1 MLLETDAAVDSL
13 LLNNTLLNNLPYQ
26 VPDLERRE
34 RENPPGPE
42 FTPRV
47 YPTSEMLQYTVG
59 ADKDLAYAITS

>member
-1 MLLETDAAVDSL
+1 VGVLLEMDAAVDSL

-47 YPTSEMLQYTVG
+47 YPTSEMLQY
-59 ADKDLAYAITS
+59 IRRC